1 MSKCTICTKRCILCV
16 LIFLVYMHE
25 HKRAEIN
32 LTIVIFPY
40 FTMFYDNIIFWA
52 RIRCSGSFSSSQR
65 KRPSFNA
72 VISLRLWSWH
82 SIQTHLWPW
91 SQNHFF
97 FKFWVFFRS
106 FYITLNTSTSF
117 VYSCLCCHHV
127 TNNGGAIISAY
138 YQYHLIKA
146 LKWNIGTGVKM
157 NISAD
162 MIGQ

>member
-1 MSKCTICTKRCILCV
+1 MYQEVHFMCV
-16 LIFLVYMHE
+16 NFLGLYARTQKSWNQLNHRYFSMFYHVLRQYHFLSTHQVFWVLLIFPEKTSFIQCSDIPAVVVLTFNTDSSLALVS
-25 HKRAEIN
+25 KP
-32 LTIVIFPY
+32 L
-40 FTMFYDNIIFWA
+40 
-52 RIRCSGSFSSSQR
+52 
-65 KRPSFNA
+65 
-72 VISLRLWSWH
+72 
-82 SIQTHLWPW
+82 
-91 SQNHFF
+91 F

-146 LKWNIGTGVKM
+146 LKLNIGTGVKM